1 MSSTR
6 PTILFAPGAW
16 HKASCFDPV
25 RETLHSEGWT
35 TEAVEYPSV
44 GAEPP
49 TKGLDED
56 ADAVRSALQR
66 LSDEGDHIVLVVHS
80 YGGLVGANA
89 VKGLGYHQ
97 RRGQGL
103 PGGVVMFVYLA
114 AFVTP
119 LGLSIKQMLGGQFLP
134 WMNIQVGKVLDKKN
148 EMEHKVNHMQGDYVY
163 ADTPE
168 KIFYHDLSDEA
179 LQRSLQT
186 LKHQSARVF
195 TDTVTYEPW
204 HDIECMYF
212 FCDEDKALIPA
223 VQEQMAGM
231 LGPRALHYHAKA
243 SHSVFLSQVDET
255 VKGLECAAA
264 EGERRARG

>member
-16 HKASCFDPV
+16 SKASCFDPV
-25 RETLHSEGWT
+25 REALDSRGWT

-49 TKGLDED
+49 TKGLDDD

-66 LSDEGDHIVLVVHS
+66 LADKGDHIVLVVHS

-89 VKGLGYHQ
+89 VKGLGYRQ
-97 RRGQGL
+97 RREQGL

-119 LGLSIKQMLGGQFLP
+119 LGRSIKQMLGGELLP
-134 WMNIQVGKVLDKKN
+134 WMDV
-148 EMEHKVNHMQGDYVY
+148 QGDYVY
-163 ADTPE
+163 ANDP
-168 KIFYHDLSDEA
+168 KQICYHDLSDEA
-179 LQRSLQT
+179 FQRALKT
-186 LKHQSARVF
+186 LRHQSARVF

-223 VQEQMAGM
+223 AQEQMAGI
-231 LGPRALHYHAKA
+231 LGPTALHYHTRA
-243 SHSVFLSQVDET
+243 SHAVFLSQVDET
-255 VKGLECAAA
+255 VKGLEYAAA
-264 EGERRARG
+264 EGERRAEI